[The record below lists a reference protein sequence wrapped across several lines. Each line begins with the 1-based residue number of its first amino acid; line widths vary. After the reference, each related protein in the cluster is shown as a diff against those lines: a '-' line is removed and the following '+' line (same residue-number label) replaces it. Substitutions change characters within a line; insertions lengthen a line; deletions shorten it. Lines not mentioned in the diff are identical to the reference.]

1 MFIVPTQLQNPVE
14 KKKGQQRPSE
24 DKKEKKKK
32 NEAMAPAADNG
43 EHM

>member
-1 MFIVPTQLQNPVE
+1 MFIVPAQLRIQSR
-14 KKKGQQRPSE
+14 KKGQQRPSE
-24 DKKEKKKK
+24 DKKEKKEKK